1 MNKEKQQV
9 FERVRVEYDELREKI
24 GKLKDF
30 LKSEKIKQ
38 IDTTQAYLLRIQYE
52 TMTAYANILEKRLA
66 LYEEESKTTGFTFF
80 SSARH
85 ARGRFFMLGFQK

>member
-38 IDTTQAYLLRIQYE
+38 IDTTQAYLLRIQY
-52 TMTAYANILEKRLA
+52 ANILEKRLA
-66 LYEEESKTTGFTFF
+66 LYEEESKTTGFN
-80 SSARH
+80 
-85 ARGRFFMLGFQK
+85 

>member
-1 MNKEKQQV
+1 MNKVKQQV

-66 LYEEESKTTGFTFF
+66 LYEEESKTTGFN
-80 SSARH
+80 
-85 ARGRFFMLGFQK
+85 

>member
-24 GKLKDF
+24 GELKDF

-38 IDTTQAYLLRIQYE
+38 IDTTQAYLLKMQYD
-52 TMTAYANILEKRLA
+52 TMTAYVNILEKRLA
-66 LYEEESKTTGFTFF
+66 LYEED
-80 SSARH
+80 
-85 ARGRFFMLGFQK
+85 

>member
-9 FERVRVEYDELREKI
+9 FERVRVEKDELREKI
-24 GKLKDF
+24 GKLKDL

-66 LYEEESKTTGFTFF
+66 LYEEESKTTDFN
-80 SSARH
+80 
-85 ARGRFFMLGFQK
+85 

>member
-9 FERVRVEYDELREKI
+9 FERVRVEKDELREKI
-24 GKLKDF
+24 GKLSDF

-66 LYEEESKTTGFTFF
+66 LYEEESKTTDFN
-80 SSARH
+80 
-85 ARGRFFMLGFQK
+85 

>member
-1 MNKEKQQV
+1 MNKEKQQA
-9 FERVRVEYDELREKI
+9 FERVRVEYDELRERI

-38 IDTTQAYLLRIQYE
+38 IDTTQAYLLRMQYD

-66 LYEEESKTTGFTFF
+66 LYEEESKTTDFN
-80 SSARH
+80 
-85 ARGRFFMLGFQK
+85 

>member
-38 IDTTQAYLLRIQYE
+38 IDTTQVYLLRIQYE

-66 LYEEESKTTGFTFF
+66 LYEEESKTTGFN
-80 SSARH
+80 
-85 ARGRFFMLGFQK
+85 

>member
-9 FERVRVEYDELREKI
+9 FERVRVEKDELREKI

-66 LYEEESKTTGFTFF
+66 LYEEESKTTDFN
-80 SSARH
+80 
-85 ARGRFFMLGFQK
+85 

>member
-9 FERVRVEYDELREKI
+9 FERVSVEYDELREKI

-30 LKSEKIKQ
+30 LKSKKIKQ
-38 IDTTQAYLLRIQYE
+38 IDTTQAYLLKMQYD

-66 LYEEESKTTGFTFF
+66 LYEEESKTTDFN
-80 SSARH
+80 
-85 ARGRFFMLGFQK
+85 

>member
-9 FERVRVEYDELREKI
+9 FERVRVEYDELRERI

-38 IDTTQAYLLRIQYE
+38 IDSTQSYLLRMQYD

-66 LYEEESKTTGFTFF
+66 LYEEESNNN
-80 SSARH
+80 
-85 ARGRFFMLGFQK
+85 RF

>member
-66 LYEEESKTTGFTFF
+66 LYEEESKTTDFN
-80 SSARH
+80 
-85 ARGRFFMLGFQK
+85 

>member
-9 FERVRVEYDELREKI
+9 FERVRVENEELRKKI
-24 GKLKDF
+24 GKLRDF

-38 IDTTQAYLLRIQYE
+38 IDNKQAYLLIMQYD

-66 LYEEESKTTGFTFF
+66 LYEEESKTTDFN
-80 SSARH
+80 
-85 ARGRFFMLGFQK
+85 

>member
-9 FERVRVEYDELREKI
+9 FERVRVEYDELRERI

-38 IDTTQAYLLRIQYE
+38 IDSTQAYLLRMQYD
-52 TMTAYANILEKRLA
+52 TMTAYSNILEKRLA
-66 LYEEESKTTGFTFF
+66 LYEEESNNN
-80 SSARH
+80 
-85 ARGRFFMLGFQK
+85 RF

>member
-30 LKSEKIKQ
+30 LKSKKIKQ
-38 IDTTQAYLLRIQYE
+38 IDTTQAYLLKMQYD

-66 LYEEESKTTGFTFF
+66 LYEEESKTTDFN
-80 SSARH
+80 
-85 ARGRFFMLGFQK
+85 

>member
-66 LYEEESKTTGFTFF
+66 LYEEESKKI
-80 SSARH
+80 
-85 ARGRFFMLGFQK
+85 GRAHV

>member
-1 MNKEKQQV
+1 MNKEKQQA
-9 FERVRVEYDELREKI
+9 FERVRVEKDELREKI
-24 GKLKDF
+24 GKLRDF

-66 LYEEESKTTGFTFF
+66 LYEEESKTTGFN
-80 SSARH
+80 
-85 ARGRFFMLGFQK
+85 

>member
-9 FERVRVEYDELREKI
+9 FERVRVEYDELRERI

-38 IDTTQAYLLRIQYE
+38 IDTTQANLLRMQYD

-66 LYEEESKTTGFTFF
+66 LYEEE
-80 SSARH
+80 
-85 ARGRFFMLGFQK
+85 QE

>member
-66 LYEEESKTTGFTFF
+66 LYEEE
-80 SSARH
+80 
-85 ARGRFFMLGFQK
+85 QE